1 MKSIKVLSAA
11 LACLVLAALFAAVAA
26 VAAAGPPQQ
35 DSQTNTNTNSNRR
48 ARTRPTPSDDNS
60 NRARDGAEREDQT
73 THASQDSGPGRS
85 APARSAERSDKRYR
99 FEFGVL
105 PRYINNY
112 FQAQDEFNSATTAAP
127 AKNVYVTT
135 LSGSFEYDLVRED
148 KRTLTAGLRLRRN
161 LFKDLPGANSTDVDV
176 TLDYNFQPN
185 QLRFGYFGTPRRLAA
200 IVSGRNVYGETNGL
214 SAEYFRRI
222 TRHWRARGGY
232 TFARESFSEFQER
245 NLSRHLVHGDLRY
258 RVSPYFTPGVGF
270 EYLRGNAESS
280 NFSFRR
286 PALVLVATSQIE
298 DRAYLSFRYRFSNRE
313 YTTTLATDSNF
324 GREDRRHDV
333 SLYGTVQLGRGFSL
347 YGFAYHTDNNSNRAA
362 RTFTSYE
369 TGLGLFY
376 RFP

>member
-1 MKSIKVLSAA
+1 MKSMKVLSAA
-11 LACLVLAALFAAVAA
+11 LACLIVAALFAAAA
-26 VAAAGPPQQ
+26 AFAAAGSTPQ

-48 ARTRPTPSDDNS
+48 ARTRPTPSDDNA
-60 NRARDGAEREDQT
+60 NRSRDDAEREDQT
-73 THASQDSGPGRS
+73 THAAQDSGPGRS
-85 APARSAERSDKRYR
+85 APARSARKDDSRYH

-127 AKNVYVTT
+127 QKNVYVTT
-135 LSGSFEYDLVRED
+135 LSGSAEYDLVRKD
-148 KRTLTAGLRLRRN
+148 RRTLTAGLRLRRN

-185 QLRFGYFGTPRRLAA
+185 ELRFGYFGTPRRLAA
-200 IVSGRNVYGETNGL
+200 VVSGRNVYGETNGL

-222 TRHWRARGGY
+222 TRYWRARGGY
-232 TFARESFSEFQER
+232 TFARETFSEFKER
-245 NLSRHLVHGDLRY
+245 DLSRHLVHGDLRY
-258 RVSPYFTPGVGF
+258 RVSTYFTPGVGF
-270 EYLRGNAESS
+270 EYLRGNAESA
-280 NFSFRR
+280 NFSFTR
-286 PALVLVATSQIE
+286 PALVILATSQIKSK
-298 DRAYLSFRYRFSNRE
+298 AYLSFRYRFSDRE

-324 GREDRRHDV
+324 RREDRRHDI
-333 SLYGTVQLGRGFSL
+333 SLYGTANLGRGFSL
-347 YGFAYHTDNNSNRAA
+347 YGFVYHTDNNSNRAA